1 MQLDAVGTRGGQARV
16 GPPPRQRQPFSIA
29 PYLYLLP
36 VIIAT
41 ILLTIIPFIYSFY
54 ISFTNYSLFH
64 FQEFNWVGLENYQA
78 VLRGGGE
85 FLPVL
90 GWTVIWMFATSILN
104 VFGGMALAMMLNN
117 SNLRERNIYRTLLI
131 IPWALP
137 FILMVQVWGGL
148 FNTRGPI
155 NLILEN
161 GGLEPIR
168 WLTETRSTIPPRA
181 ALLIMNLWLSY
192 PFFMTVSL
200 AALQAIPRELY
211 EVAELDGAG
220 AWQSFKTI
228 TFPFML
234 AAITPLM
241 ITQLA
246 MQFTN
251 AGPIILLTQGN
262 PIAFQGATYGV
273 TDTLSS
279 YAYKLFQGQR
289 LYGLAS
295 AYGVVIFVVV
305 AAFTIINS
313 FTTRAFKE
321 EE

>member
-1 MQLDAVGTRGGQARV
+1 VRT
-16 GPPPRQRQPFSIA
+16 GPPPKPRRPVPIA
-29 PYLYLLP
+29 PYLYLTP

-41 ILLTIIPFIYSFY
+41 IVLTIIPFFYTIY
-54 ISFTNYSLFH
+54 ISLTNYSLFN
-64 FQEFNWVGLENYQA
+64 FKEFEFIGLRNYA
-78 VLRGGGE
+78 SILSAGGE
-85 FLPVL
+85 FFPVL
-90 GWTVIWMFATSILN
+90 GWTVIWMITTSFLN
-104 VFGGMALAMMLNN
+104 VFGGMGLALMLNHPG
-117 SNLRERNIYRTLLI
+117 LRERNLYRTLLV

-137 FILMVQVWGGL
+137 FILMVQVWAGL
-148 FNTRGPI
+148 YNNRGPV

-161 GGLEPIR
+161 VGLEPVR
-168 WLTETRSTIPPRA
+168 WLTETRTSWPPRL

-220 AWQSFKTI
+220 PWQRFKTI
-228 TFPFML
+228 TFPYML
-234 AAITPLM
+234 AAITPLL

-251 AGPIILLTQGN
+251 AGPIILLTNGN
-262 PIAFQGATYGV
+262 PIAFQGASYGV

-279 YAYKLFQGQR
+279 YSYKLIHDLRQ
-289 LYGLAS
+289 YGLSA
-295 AYGVVIFVVV
+295 AYGIIIFVVV
-305 AAFTIINS
+305 ATFTIVNS

>member
-1 MQLDAVGTRGGQARV
+1 MAANAVGQGTRVA
-16 GPPPRQRQPFSIA
+16 PPRPPRRPVPIA
-29 PYLYLLP
+29 PYLYLAP

-41 ILLTIIPFIYSFY
+41 LIFTIIPFLYSFY

-64 FQEFNWVGLENYQA
+64 FKEFEWVGTENYRA
-78 VLRGGGE
+78 VLAAGGE
-85 FLPVL
+85 FFPVL
-90 GWTVIWMFATSILN
+90 GWTIAWMFITSFLN
-104 VFGGMALAMMLNN
+104 VFGGMALALMLNHDG
-117 SNLRERNIYRTLLI
+117 LRERNIYRTLLI

-137 FILMVQVWGGL
+137 FILMVQVWAGL
-148 FNTRGPI
+148 YNNRGPI

-161 GGLEPIR
+161 FGFEPVR
-168 WLTETRSTIPPRA
+168 WLTETRSTVPPRA

-200 AALQAIPRELY
+200 AALQAIPKELY
-211 EVAELDGAG
+211 EVADLDGAG
-220 AWQSFKTI
+220 AWQRFKTI

-234 AAITPLM
+234 AAITPLL

-251 AGPIILLTQGN
+251 AGPIILLTNGN
-262 PIAFQGATYGV
+262 PVAHQGATYGV

-279 YAYKLFQGQR
+279 YAYKLIHDLRQ
-289 LYGLAS
+289 YGLSA
-295 AYGVVIFVVV
+295 AYGVVIFLIVSI
-305 AAFTIINS
+305 FTIINR

-321 EE
+321 ED